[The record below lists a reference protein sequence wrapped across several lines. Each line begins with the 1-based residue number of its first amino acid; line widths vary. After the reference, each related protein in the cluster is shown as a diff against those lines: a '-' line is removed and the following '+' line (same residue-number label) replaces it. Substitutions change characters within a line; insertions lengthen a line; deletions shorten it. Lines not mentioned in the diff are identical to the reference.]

1 MNEARSDKKNQI
13 TAQSD
18 VKVIMGKDVQINAFG
33 LQGQLGGNVDT
44 IVRGDYAV
52 GRGELSVT
60 NGKYEAYGQKLDITR
75 GRLLLDATPL
85 DDPGLDIAAERKKE
99 EENITVGVNVRGTL
113 HSPRLSFYS
122 DPSMTQSKILS
133 YLVTGA
139 SIEDSQSSTA
149 KSGSAGSSIAMQGG
163 GYLASKLGEQIGLQ
177 QVGIESTATN
187 GSALVLGRFLSP
199 RLFVSYGISLTE
211 AINTLKLRYTL
222 NDHWTIK
229 TEHGSFQSVDF
240 EYTIEK

>member
-1 MNEARSDKKNQI
+1 
-13 TAQSD
+13 
-18 VKVIMGKDVQINAFG
+18 
-33 LQGQLGGNVDT
+33 
-44 IVRGDYAV
+44 
-52 GRGELSVT
+52 
-60 NGKYEAYGQKLDITR
+60 
-75 GRLLLDATPL
+75 
-85 DDPGLDIAAERKKE
+85 
-99 EENITVGVNVRGTL
+99 
-113 HSPRLSFYS
+113 
-122 DPSMTQSKILS
+122 
-133 YLVTGA
+133 
-139 SIEDSQSSTA
+139 
-149 KSGSAGSSIAMQGG
+149 MQGG